1 VDIERYV
8 RWLVR
13 TAKPA
18 PPDGTMIKTV
28 GVSEFVQDI
37 EATFFTGLDM
47 VTAMRPEDTIL
58 VQDTSSRSGWQPS

>member
-1 VDIERYV
+1 
-8 RWLVR
+8 
-13 TAKPA
+13 
-18 PPDGTMIKTV
+18 MIKAV